1 LVTLKNI
8 GLSKTHGVK
17 NGELMDTAIY
27 LERVLK
33 IVVLVNKFIHQELN
47 QLTVQFNIV
56 RLVLDKKVVSNVS
69 KVDSSSII

>member
-8 GLSKTHGVK
+8 GLSKIHGVK
-17 NGELMDTAIY
+17 NGELMDMVIC

-47 QLTVQFNIV
+47 QLTVQSNIV